1 MGQSIMPKN
10 QKGGASDF
18 MHSFYSAT
26 AAGGPAAISKA
37 TLQGLA
43 NAPMFNPL
51 SAGATIPG
59 NSTGI
64 VPSALY
70 LASQLGGG
78 QMSEAEV
85 TVQLRD
91 ACNENG
97 ISCRGPKGGFL
108 QNKTLVKKLQQAGAL
123 PPPY

>member
-1 MGQSIMPKN
+1 MSNN
-10 QKGGASDF
+10 QTGGSDF
-18 MHSFYSAT
+18 MHSFYAV
-26 AAGGPAAISKA
+26 AAEGGPAAISSA
-37 TLQGLA
+37 TLAGLA

-51 SAGATIPG
+51 SAAATIPG

-78 QMSEAEV
+78 QMTEGEV
-85 TVQLRD
+85 TAQLRD
-91 ACNENG
+91 ACNANG
-97 ISCRGPKGGFL
+97 ISCRGPKGGYL
-108 QNKTLVKKLQQAGAL
+108 KNKTLVQKLQKAGAL